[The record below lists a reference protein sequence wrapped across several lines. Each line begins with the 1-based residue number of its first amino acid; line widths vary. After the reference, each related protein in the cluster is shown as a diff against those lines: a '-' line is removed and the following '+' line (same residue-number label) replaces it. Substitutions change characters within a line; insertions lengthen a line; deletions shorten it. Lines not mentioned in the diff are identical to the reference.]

1 MTAKTRAAGDDKSNP
16 FSQSDASICDN
27 QLIACAMR
35 SIPCAMNNSLQS
47 DEADVDSPIVEIRK
61 EAEQPLREFS
71 LSDKATIHY
80 SSKSVGDHGG
90 AFQW

>member
-61 EAEQPLREFS
+61 EAEQPLRR
-71 LSDKATIHY
+71 
-80 SSKSVGDHGG
+80 
-90 AFQW
+90 AFVAPS